1 MSEATVNRRLF
12 EGNPALEIWI
22 EGKSQYS
29 DSKILLTISNKNGEE
44 TVLITPEN
52 VVSSNPKIFVQA
64 PPERIITKS
73 QARQLKIKRS
83 FSYFG
88 YIISAVLITFSL
100 LSVTGYTKARIVL
113 TDSMAPS
120 IKSGDIVIL
129 ANTPRAQPKLGDVVA
144 YTGRRFSGE
153 IVGTFTHRIIGGN
166 QNEGFLVKGD
176 ANPSPDVQRPKL
188 DDISGVVIAI
198 IPAIGR
204 FLTPKMLMIL
214 VPFILGLW
222 LVLDSLKNE
231 P

>member
-44 TVLITPEN
+44 TVLISPEN

-83 FSYFG
+83 FSYLG

-129 ANTPRAQPKLGDVVA
+129 ANTPRAQPKQGDVVA

>member
-1 MSEATVNRRLF
+1 MSNEAVSRKLF
-12 EGNPALEIWI
+12 VDNPNQDIWI
-22 EGKSQYS
+22 EGTSQYS
-29 DSKILLTISNKNGEE
+29 DSKVLLTISNRFGEE
-44 TVLITPEN
+44 SVLITPDN
-52 VVSSNPKIFVQA
+52 VVRSNPRIFVQA
-64 PPERIITKS
+64 PPERIVTKS
-73 QARQLKIKRS
+73 QLRQLKVKRA

-88 YIISAVLITFSL
+88 YIFSAVLITFSL
-100 LSVTGYTKARIVL
+100 LSVSGYTKARIVL
-113 TDSMAPS
+113 TDSMAPK

-129 ANTPRAQPKLGDVVA
+129 ANTPRAQPKQGDVVA

-188 DDISGVVIAI
+188 EDISGVVIAV
-198 IPAIGR
+198 IPTIGR

-214 VPFILGLW
+214 VPLFLGLW
-222 LVLDSLKNE
+222 LVFDSLKSE